1 MVDTVSPHDLFNR
14 KLIDFLADLRPVIG
28 TLPEYSLALAS
39 AKMIAAADVRQ
50 NQIMFDSFVAAPFE
64 EKITTRDESFFMKE
78 YTDPTNVGMV
88 QLLKAAWSTM
98 QPSDHDAVWSH
109 LQVLVVL
116 NRRCK
121 ALLRKT

>member
-1 MVDTVSPHDLFNR
+1 MVDSVSPHELFNR
-14 KLIDFLADLRPVIG
+14 KLIDFLTDLCPVIG
-28 TLPEYSLALAS
+28 KLPEYSLALAS
-39 AKMIAAADVRQ
+39 AKMIAVADVRQ
-50 NQIMFDSFVAAPFE
+50 NQLMFDSFVAVPFD
-64 EKITTRDESFFMKE
+64 EKITARDESFFMTE

-88 QLLKAAWSTM
+88 QLLKVAWSTM
-98 QPSDHDAVWSH
+98 QDSDHEAVWSH